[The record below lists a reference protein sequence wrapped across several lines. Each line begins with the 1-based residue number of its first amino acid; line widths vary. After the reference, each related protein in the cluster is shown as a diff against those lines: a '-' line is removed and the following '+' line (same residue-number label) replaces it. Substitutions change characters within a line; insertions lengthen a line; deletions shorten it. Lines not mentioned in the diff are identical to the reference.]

1 MVKEIGEWLMAN
13 KYSKSNT
20 QKQDIEK
27 SKMKQYEESRER
39 LNAGARIMAILV
51 IISMVVVAFVSA
63 GLYFMG

>member
-1 MVKEIGEWLMAN
+1 MAN

-39 LNAGARIMAILV
+39 LNTGARVMAILV
-51 IISMVVVAFVSA
+51 IIAMVVVAFLSA
-63 GLYFMG
+63 GVYFMG